1 MNISDK
7 FLAVLLLLMF
17 TSCTTGVYQPKV
29 ECYEATYTL
38 KNDEEYFND
47 FQRTK
52 KGKALRYWKLY
63 ARKELREL
71 DSLKFV
77 YNKTN
82 DTIISMEFN
91 SIAGCE
97 RTTTELYSRLDSLC
111 IKENA
116 CSPTVISR
124 DYKHLFEPIH
134 NAVRNWDI
142 DSLKLML
149 KRYPVTTHDYYTFS
163 RSIVRNDSLIS
174 KQIYYTLEPINF

>member
-7 FLAVLLLLMF
+7 FPTIPLLLMF

-29 ECYEATYTL
+29 ECYDATYTSE
-38 KNDEEYFND
+38 NSEEYFRD
-47 FQRTK
+47 FQRS
-52 KGKALRYWKLY
+52 KGGRFLRYSKQY

-71 DSLKFV
+71 DSLNFV
-77 YNKTN
+77 FNKAT
-82 DTIISMEFN
+82 DTIICMEFN

-97 RTTTELYSRLDSLC
+97 RTTTELYSSLDSLC

-116 CSPTVISR
+116 CRPTVISR

-134 NAVRNWDI
+134 NAVRHWDI

-149 KRYPVTTHDYYTFS
+149 KRYPITTDEYFTFS

-174 KQIYYTLEPINF
+174 KQIYYTHVPVNF